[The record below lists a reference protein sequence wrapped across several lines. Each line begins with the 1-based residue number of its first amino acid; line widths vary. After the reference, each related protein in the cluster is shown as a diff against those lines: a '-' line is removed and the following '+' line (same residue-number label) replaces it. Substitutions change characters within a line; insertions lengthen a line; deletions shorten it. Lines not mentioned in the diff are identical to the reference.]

1 MADLQIDDLNVASN
15 ETLITPEQ
23 LKREIPLTDKALQ
36 TVAHGRQVVRDI
48 LDGKDHRLFVVIGPC
63 SIHDIKA
70 AHEYADRLKALAAEV
85 ADTLFLVMR
94 VYFEKPRTTVGWKG
108 LINDPYLDDSF
119 KIQDGLHIGRQL
131 LRDLAEK
138 GLPTATEALD
148 PISPQYLQDLISW
161 SAIGARTTESQTH
174 REMASG
180 LSSAVGFKNGTDGSL
195 TVAIN
200 ALQSVSSPHRFLGIN
215 QQGGVSIVTTKGNR
229 YGHVVLR
236 GGNGKPNYD
245 SVSVAL
251 CEQDLNKAK
260 IPLNIMV
267 DCSHANS
274 NKDPALQ
281 PLVMDNV
288 SNQIVEGNNSI
299 VGLMVESHLGWG
311 SQPIPKDLDQL
322 QYGVFI
328 ARLLRRP
335 DRPDAGDARCNAP
348 RRSRTGSRCS
358 PCGRR
363 TAGRAR
369 STRRRYRDHAANPV
383 RRSGRY
389 PASACPGPY
398 RPDRHDG
405 HPPSSRIDGRP
416 RHDGWTGTRSLWISS
431 TGS

>member
-15 ETLITPEQ
+15 ETLITPDQ
-23 LKREIPLTDKALQ
+23 LKREIPLTEAARS

-70 AHEYADRLKALAAEV
+70 AHEYAERLKVLAAELS
-85 ADTLFLVMR
+85 DSLFLVMR

-119 KIQDGLHIGRQL
+119 KIQDGLHIGRKL
-131 LRDLAEK
+131 LRDLAEM

-180 LSSAVGFKNGTDGSL
+180 LSSAVGFKNGTDGGL

-215 QQGGVSIVTTKGNR
+215 QEGGVSIVTTKGNA

-251 CEQDLNKAK
+251 CEQALNKAK
-260 IPLNIMV
+260 ITPNIMV

-281 PLVMDNV
+281 PLVMENV
-288 SNQIVEGNNSI
+288 ANQILEGNQSI
-299 VGLMVESHLGWG
+299 IGLMVESHLNWG
-311 SQPIPKDLDQL
+311 CQAIPKDLDQL
-322 QYGVFI
+322 QYGVSI
-328 ARLLRRP
+328 TDACIDWETTANTLRNMRTKLKDVLP
-335 DRPDAGDARCNAP
+335 K
-348 RRSRTGSRCS
+348 RR
-358 PCGRR
+358 
-363 TAGRAR
+363 A
-369 STRRRYRDHAANPV
+369 
-383 RRSGRY
+383 
-389 PASACPGPY
+389 
-398 RPDRHDG
+398 
-405 HPPSSRIDGRP
+405 
-416 RHDGWTGTRSLWISS
+416 
-431 TGS
+431 